1 MIVKICAIGFNAD
14 LKYAV
19 FEEGGKTLA
28 FCRHG
33 SDAEL
38 IRAAATTRD
47 VDKWYSHQESIMNNA
62 DSRDRNAAAGVTGD
76 QMGDL

>member
-47 VDKWYSHQESIMNNA
+47 VDKWYSQDQICQNLQKNNMMIIK
-62 DSRDRNAAAGVTGD
+62 N
-76 QMGDL
+76 ME

>member
-47 VDKWYSHQESIMNNA
+47 LDIEAHQESIMNNA
-62 DSRDRNAAAGVTGD
+62 DSRDRNAAAGITGD